1 MLIVITFFSGV
12 RYFSAFFQKGNYLS
26 AELYTT
32 SFPLFFPSYQSWVPE
47 LFCNLYP
54 QAWIPSGLGCPLR
67 NRRCAKLNF
76 SPLFRFFFFRLRR
89 EGRTALSL
97 EETVHKAWSKGTQ
110 KWLPHPFPHA
120 CLLVTLAR
128 IEEVFQRV
136 HCFSHLHHGAI
147 AYTRMAMKS
156 VDHCQL
162 MQRRNAGK

>member
-1 MLIVITFFSGV
+1 MLIVITFFSRV

-26 AELYTT
+26 AELCTT
-32 SFPLFFPSYQSWVPE
+32 SFPLFFSLLSVVGTGVILQS
-47 LFCNLYP
+47 L
-54 QAWIPSGLGCPLR
+54 STGLDTLGVDCPLR

-110 KWLPHPFPHA
+110 KWLPHSFPHA
-120 CLLVTLAR
+120 CLLVTPAR

-156 VDHCQL
+156 VDHCRL
-162 MQRRNAGK
+162 MRRNAGK

>member
-1 MLIVITFFSGV
+1 MLIVITFITFSK
-12 RYFSAFFQKGNYLS
+12 RKLFISRTIYYKLPFIFSLLS
-26 AELYTT
+26 VV
-32 SFPLFFPSYQSWVPE
+32 VPE

-54 QAWIPSGLGCPLR
+54 QAWIPSGLGCTIR

-97 EETVHKAWSKGTQ
+97 EETVRKAWSKGTQ

-128 IEEVFQRV
+128 IEEVFQRM

-156 VDHCQL
+156 VDHCRL
-162 MQRRNAGK
+162 MRRRNAGK

>member
-1 MLIVITFFSGV
+1 MLIVITFFSRV

-32 SFPLFFPSYQSWVPE
+32 SFPLFFLSYQSWVPE

-54 QAWIPSGLGCPLR
+54 QAWIPSGLTVLSETGD
-67 NRRCAKLNF
+67 ALNF

-110 KWLPHPFPHA
+110 KWLPHSFPHA
-120 CLLVTLAR
+120 CLLVTPAR

-156 VDHCQL
+156 VDHCRL
-162 MQRRNAGK
+162 MRRNAGK

>member
-1 MLIVITFFSGV
+1 MLIVITFFSRV

-32 SFPLFFPSYQSWVPE
+32 CFPLFFPSYQSWVPE

-76 SPLFRFFFFRLRR
+76 SPLFRFFFFRLAEKEGLRLVWKRPFIKRDPR
-89 EGRTALSL
+89 EP
-97 EETVHKAWSKGTQ
+97 KNDF
-110 KWLPHPFPHA
+110 PPFPHA

-136 HCFSHLHHGAI
+136 HCFSHFHHGAI

-156 VDHCQL
+156 VDHCRL
-162 MQRRNAGK
+162 MRRNAGK